1 MENDPIQRIKNLCKF
16 MNISVSKLERDCGFS
31 NSYITNL
38 RAGKMPADRLQKV
51 ADYLGTTT
59 KYLLTGDDSESDGF
73 YISPEAKEMAQ
84 DIYDNSELRLLFDAA
99 RGCTPDQLRLLQ
111 QMAESWKTGE
121 K

>member
-1 MENDPIQRIKNLCKF
+1 MDKMDVVQRVKAICRERG
-16 MNISVSKLERDCGFS
+16 ISVSKLERECGFG
-31 NSYITNL
+31 NAYLTNL

-51 ADYLGTTT
+51 ADYFGVST
-59 KYLLTGDDSESDGF
+59 KYLLTGEEDEETYYIDPES
-73 YISPEAKEMAQ
+73 KEMAQ
-84 DIYDNSELRLLFDAA
+84 DIYDNSDLRLLFDAA